1 MGKTSKRTE
10 WALKA
15 IAALTM
21 GEYRECMQMSAM
33 YARLGL

>member
-1 MGKTSKRTE
+1 M

-33 YARLGL
+33 YSRLGK